1 MGKIQDVKPQYIRY
15 ITYLLVDTEKPIQFF
30 KQTGF
35 LHNIKH
41 ICLPIA
47 TFVRSCYNVPAR
59 LFVLVGKELQ
69 SHGGTTQEDP
79 TAMAV
84 YETALTPLFKYL
96 GTCYPEKDSK
106 MEAFGDNLTSA
117 GKLLKLRS

>member
-1 MGKIQDVKPQYIRY
+1 M
-15 ITYLLVDTEKPIQFF
+15 TYLLVDTEKPIQFF

-41 ICLPIA
+41 ICLPTA

-59 LFVLVGKELQ
+59 LFVLVGKELL
-69 SHGGTTQEDP
+69 SHEGTTQVDP

-84 YETALTPLFKYL
+84 YGTVLTPLFKYL

-106 MEAFGDNLTSA
+106 METFGDNLTSA